1 MLRDPAPLARVRTL
15 IASAPDSA
23 VLAGLVHLAGHLA
36 NADSAQLSLL
46 ADVQHATVIQCC
58 EPTPWQQ
65 TSDVDDSLCTVSVL
79 SRDVL
84 VAADTH
90 RHPWLHDLPPVLS
103 GAVGAYLG
111 VPLRLTAAPPSVRC
125 ASTGRNPEPGPTVT
139 SPSPAKLQRS
149 WHWNCNASANPQAA
163 HRRHLTGHGPAN
175 QHLLVRRL
183 LPGSN
188 PDANGHPSPKDQTP
202 YF

>member
-1 MLRDPAPLARVRTL
+1 MLRDPARLARVRTL
-15 IASAPDSA
+15 IASAQDSV
-23 VLAGLVHLAGHLA
+23 VLAGLVHLAGHVA

-58 EPTPWQQ
+58 DPTPWQQ

-90 RHPWLHDLPPVLS
+90 RHPWLHDLPPVLN

-111 VPLRLTAAPPSVRC
+111 VPLRLTDGTIVGALCVY
-125 ASTGRNPEPGPTVT
+125 GPQPRTWTDRDVT
-139 SPSPAKLQRS
+139 FTCQVAEVLALELQRLS
-149 WHWNCNASANPQAA
+149 K
-163 HRRHLTGHGPAN
+163 L
-175 QHLLVRRL
+175 
-183 LPGSN
+183 
-188 PDANGHPSPKDQTP
+188 
-202 YF
+202 

>member
-1 MLRDPAPLARVRTL
+1 VHQAGKHLSRRQALGLPDPAVLRDPARLDRVRSL
-15 IASAPDSA
+15 IASAQDSA
-23 VLAGLVHLAGHLA
+23 VLAGLVHLAGDVG

-65 TSDVDDSLCTVSVL
+65 TSDVDDSLCTVTVL

-90 RHPWLHDLPPVLS
+90 RHPWLHDLPPVLT

-111 VPLRLTAAPPSVRC
+111 VPLQLTDGTIVGALCVYGPRPRTWTERDVTLTCQVAEVLALELQRLSQPLERLTAD
-125 ASTGRNPEPGPTVT
+125 T
-139 SPSPAKLQRS
+139 
-149 WHWNCNASANPQAA
+149 
-163 HRRHLTGHGPAN
+163 
-175 QHLLVRRL
+175 
-183 LPGSN
+183 
-188 PDANGHPSPKDQTP
+188 
-202 YF
+202 